1 MLATDE
7 SGYRKGVRFL
17 SFGFLGVFGGFQA
30 AQGLQ
35 TSLNAELG
43 ELNLACLYGTFSIL
57 CLIAPPVLSHLER
70 IMGMQLLLLVCS
82 SAYVAMA
89 LSNLLQ
95 VPAEPSA
102 LWSVPVTFNILVG
115 VAAPLLWTAQNT
127 YVGRSAVAAAKLL
140 QEPTE
145 KWTASYNSLFF
156 SIYQFAGMFG
166 NILASIIL
174 LSLGEVAWAR
184 NVLFVTLGV
193 LALLGA
199 FIFLAMPTVE
209 GANDKQSGLLDT
221 SRLAFTDA
229 KVGLMIPLMLTN
241 GMTLAFFFGD
251 FQTDITC
258 PVAGSGF
265 TGFVIATFFGVNA
278 VASASWGRLISTRT
292 LSRRVVFFLAALL
305 VALFLFLKTTW
316 QAPSNYQ
323 LPAGSKD
330 WIKIAEPRAL
340 EIAYVFVLS
349 GIFAIGDS
357 FFECGPPMT
366 LQSFYAGSSSL
377 VPAMANYKL
386 WQSLGFAIQF
396 FIAIPLKRHPELR
409 GAVLL
414 CLTVIS
420 WLCILLLDR
429 CVCRVDDQ
437 RIQMG
442 DEGVPENAT

>member
-1 MLATDE
+1 
-7 SGYRKGVRFL
+7 
-17 SFGFLGVFGGFQA
+17 
-30 AQGLQ
+30 
-35 TSLNAELG
+35 
-43 ELNLACLYGTFSIL
+43 
-57 CLIAPPVLSHLER
+57 
-70 IMGMQLLLLVCS
+70 
-82 SAYVAMA
+82 
-89 LSNLLQ
+89 
-95 VPAEPSA
+95 
-102 LWSVPVTFNILVG
+102 
-115 VAAPLLWTAQNT
+115 
-127 YVGRSAVAAAKLL
+127 
-140 QEPTE
+140 
-145 KWTASYNSLFF
+145 
-156 SIYQFAGMFG
+156 MFG

-409 GAVLL
+409 GVSMQPCSVAFLS
-414 CLTVIS
+414 I
-420 WLCILLLDR
+420 
-429 CVCRVDDQ
+429 
-437 RIQMG
+437 
-442 DEGVPENAT
+442 

>member
-1 MLATDE
+1 
-7 SGYRKGVRFL
+7 
-17 SFGFLGVFGGFQA
+17 
-30 AQGLQ
+30 
-35 TSLNAELG
+35 
-43 ELNLACLYGTFSIL
+43 
-57 CLIAPPVLSHLER
+57 
-70 IMGMQLLLLVCS
+70 
-82 SAYVAMA
+82 MA

-174 LSLGEVAWAR
+174 LSLSEVAWAR

-193 LALLGA
+193 LSLLGA
-199 FIFLAMPTVE
+199 FIFLAMPSVE
-209 GANDKQSGLLDT
+209 GANDKHSGLLDT

-241 GMTLAFFFGD
+241 GMTLAFFLGD

-278 VASASWGRLISTRT
+278 VASASWGRLISTGS
-292 LSRRVVFFLAALL
+292 LSRRVVFCVAAFL

-316 QAPSNYQ
+316 QAPTNYQ

-330 WIKIAEPRAL
+330 WIKMAEPRAL
-340 EIAYVFVLS
+340 DIAYVFVLS
-349 GIFAIGDS
+349 SIFAIGDS

-396 FIAIPLKRHPELR
+396 FIAIPLKGHPELR
-409 GAVLL
+409 GAVLF
-414 CLTVIS
+414 CLTGIS

-429 CVCRVDDQ
+429 CVARVDDQ

-442 DEGVPENAT
+442 DEQVPENSS

>member
-1 MLATDE
+1 MQHHFWGSCDFQH
-7 SGYRKGVRFL
+7 SGRRSSTFALDGPEHICWPERCSSSKTVARADREVDSKSFDASFCPHLWTKSLSCPTPGRFL
-17 SFGFLGVFGGFQA
+17 FCFSPPK
-30 AQGLQ
+30 
-35 TSLNAELG
+35 EL
-43 ELNLACLYGTFSIL
+43 AKFDW
-57 CLIAPPVLSHLER
+57 
-70 IMGMQLLLLVCS
+70 
-82 SAYVAMA
+82 
-89 LSNLLQ
+89 
-95 VPAEPSA
+95 
-102 LWSVPVTFNILVG
+102 WSKG
-115 VAAPLLWTAQNT
+115 
-127 YVGRSAVAAAKLL
+127 
-140 QEPTE
+140 
-145 KWTASYNSLFF
+145 YNSLFF

-229 KVGLMIPLMLTN
+229 KVGLMIPLMVTN
-241 GMTLAFFFGD
+241 GMTLAFFLGD

-278 VASASWGRLISTRT
+278 VASASWGRLISTGT

-396 FIAIPLKRHPELR
+396 FIAIPLKPHPELR
-409 GAVLL
+409 GVSMQPCSVTFLSIWKNIYVQTAIPVFF
-414 CLTVIS
+414 LT
-420 WLCILLLDR
+420 
-429 CVCRVDDQ
+429 
-437 RIQMG
+437 
-442 DEGVPENAT
+442 